1 MHHVHVGYV
10 CVCLCLMCASYSGQA
25 VSSVNKMLSQVVK
38 VQRKK
43 LAACMTCPLC
53 NKLFRDATTV
63 SECLHTF
70 CRKCIYDKISDE
82 DVDCCPVCNIDLG
95 CAPLEKLRAD
105 HSLEDLKVKLF
116 GSKREKTQAPAVF
129 SSVAEAIPSFPLE
142 GKRKERSLS
151 SLVISTPKIGTKSL
165 LPRKRL
171 KSIARKSP
179 ALRESILAEELLVK
193 KVDDCCHE
201 SLSSP
206 ETLSKI
212 LQAKRQNSIPESSKQ
227 YKTNK
232 DTEESAE
239 PCEGKTESWK
249 TLNFVVEGASKSKH
263 NKPDIEE
270 ATVQMQLPGP
280 AENEDQVLKSI
291 VKEHGKKSK
300 VNGDENNSSL
310 SPVGSVKTRKLQG
323 VRQKR
328 AIVTEGLNIIPPQTI
343 VDASSKYEGRFS
355 PIWFSL
361 VASDD
366 QEGDAP
372 LPQISSCYLR
382 VKDGSLPVS
391 SIKKYLVQKL
401 GLASEAEVEISLH
414 GQPVLSTLQL
424 HHLVEWWLHMAPS
437 SERIETTVGSS
448 AKEFVMVLS
457 YGRKTQP
464 P

>member
-1 MHHVHVGYV
+1 
-10 CVCLCLMCASYSGQA
+10 
-25 VSSVNKMLSQVVK
+25 MLSQVVK

-43 LAACMTCPLC
+43 LTACMTCPLC

-70 CRKCIYDKISDE
+70 CRKCIYDKICDDDLDS
-82 DVDCCPVCNIDLG
+82 CPVCNIDLG

-105 HSLEDLKVKLF
+105 HSLEDLKAKIF
-116 GSKREKTQAPAVF
+116 ASIRDKTKAPAVLPSVPEAVP
-129 SSVAEAIPSFPLE
+129 SSPLT
-142 GKRKERSLS
+142 GRRKERYLS
-151 SLVISTPKIGTKSL
+151 SLVVNTPKIAAKST

-193 KVDDCCHE
+193 KVDACCHE

-212 LQAKRQNSIPESSKQ
+212 AQAKRQNSIPESSKQ

-232 DTEESAE
+232 DREEDSAE
-239 PCEGKTESWK
+239 PCEGETELWK
-249 TLNFVVEGASKSKH
+249 PLNRVVEAANKSKH
-263 NKPDIEE
+263 SKSDIEE

-280 AENEDQVLKSI
+280 AENEAQVLKSV
-291 VKEHGKKSK
+291 VKEHGKKSE

-310 SPVGSVKTRKLQG
+310 SPEDSVKTRKLQG
-323 VRQKR
+323 IRQQR
-328 AIVTEGLNIIPPQTI
+328 AVVSKGLNIIPAQTI
-343 VDASSKYEGRFS
+343 VDASSKCDGRFS

-366 QEGDAP
+366 QEGNAP
-372 LPQISSCYLR
+372 LPQISPCYLR
-382 VKDGSLPVS
+382 IKDGNLPVS
-391 SIKKYLVQKL
+391 YIKKYLVQKL
-401 GLASEAEVEISLH
+401 GLATEAEVEISLH

-424 HHLVEWWLHMAPS
+424 HHLVDWWLQMAPS
-437 SERIETTVGSS
+437 SERIQTSVGSS